1 MDIGSFDLNRDPES
15 FTSSTEQFF
24 WARAK
29 ERHYKAIIA
38 EAEAKVKT
46 GELIAVAEVRRQA
59 DQAGRSTRD
68 AVLALPDR
76 VASMLVGRTE
86 REIVVEL
93 RRECRELLNSIG
105 NEFDPPEAD
114 KS

>member
-1 MDIGSFDLNRDPES
+1 MNDDSEINRDPDS
-15 FTSSTEQFF
+15 FDSPTEQFI

-38 EAEAKVKT
+38 EAEARKAI
-46 GELIAVAEVRRQA
+46 GELVEVSLVRQQA
-59 DQAGRSTRD
+59 DQAARAIRD
-68 AVLALPDR
+68 GVLGLPDR

-93 RRECRELLNSIG
+93 RRECRQLLNTVVH
-105 NEFDPPEAD
+105 EYEPPETGR
-114 KS
+114 S

>member
-1 MDIGSFDLNRDPES
+1 MNNVFNINADPDSFDSP
-15 FTSSTEQFF
+15 TEQFI

-68 AVLALPDR
+68 AVLSLPDR
-76 VASMLVGRTE
+76 VASMLVGRSE
-86 REIVVEL
+86 REIVTEL
-93 RRECRELLNSIG
+93 RRECRGLLNRVA
-105 NEFDPPEAD
+105 NEFEPPETGR
-114 KS
+114 S